1 MRPQAK
7 LFPSLNSRGD
17 ANPAWR
23 YGIGGSALHLAAGFG
38 HVRVAE
44 VLLDRGW
51 DIEAKS
57 DYGWRPLH
65 YAAVEGHLQMI
76 QLLLRRGAMVDCQS
90 NHNTTPLHLA
100 ARERHAKA
108 VSLLLSLGADR
119 TIKIKF
125 GIQPRTLPRAPRALP
140 DQQQPQQL

>member
-1 MRPQAK
+1 M
-7 LFPSLNSRGD
+7 
-17 ANPAWR
+17 
-23 YGIGGSALHLAAGFG
+23 
-38 HVRVAE
+38 
-44 VLLDRGW
+44 LLDCGW
-51 DIEAKS
+51 DIEAKD

-76 QLLLRRGAMVDCQS
+76 QLLVRRGAMVDCQS

-100 ARERHAKA
+100 AGERHAAA

-125 GIQPRTLPRAPRALP
+125 GNTAEDIAKGAKGIARTAAAATAVMAGSIERKWRGIA
-140 DQQQPQQL
+140 